1 MFKPEVIAAVA
12 EDTMQTKTDVERTI
26 NSLLDTIS
34 GQLAKGNEVAF
45 VGFGTFSVK
54 NRAARDGR
62 NPQTGQTIKI
72 AASNVPVFK
81 PGSKLKDAV
90 N

>member
-12 EDTMQTKTDVERTI
+12 EDTMLSKTDVERTI
-26 NSLLDTIS
+26 NSLLETIS
-34 GQLAKGNEVAF
+34 GQLAKGNEVVF

-72 AASNVPVFK
+72 AASNVPSFK

-90 N
+90 D